1 MKFITLGKLMDILQ
15 SYKDNFGEDIPV
27 LLSDKNSPDSLTNLI
42 GAYVIDIVDQETD
55 ESQEVILLCNMEEDE
70 LTSDPGF
77 DFSDDEEKESDE
89 VFHEDDSKV
98 SLSHSQ
104 TC

>member
-70 LTSDPGF
+70 LVNDSGF
-77 DFSDDEEKESDE
+77 DFSDDEGDPEG
-89 VFHEDDSKV
+89 VFYEDD
-98 SLSHSQ
+98 
-104 TC
+104 

>member
-42 GAYVIDIVDQETD
+42 GTYVIDIVDQETD

-77 DFSDDEEKESDE
+77 DFSDDEEKESEE
-89 VFHEDDSKV
+89 VFYEDD
-98 SLSHSQ
+98 
-104 TC
+104 

>member
-55 ESQEVILLCNMEEDE
+55 EPQEVILLCNMEEDE

-77 DFSDDEEKESDE
+77 DFSDDEEKESE
-89 VFHEDDSKV
+89 KVFYEDD
-98 SLSHSQ
+98 
-104 TC
+104 

>member
-1 MKFITLGKLMDILQ
+1 MKFITLGKLTDILQ

-77 DFSDDEEKESDE
+77 DFSDDEEKESEE
-89 VFHEDDSKV
+89 VFYEDD
-98 SLSHSQ
+98 
-104 TC
+104 

>member
-55 ESQEVILLCNMEEDE
+55 ESQEVILLCNIEEDE

-77 DFSDDEEKESDE
+77 DFSDDEEKESEE
-89 VFHEDDSKV
+89 VFYEND
-98 SLSHSQ
+98 
-104 TC
+104 

>member
-1 MKFITLGKLMDILQ
+1 MIKYITLDRLMDILQ
-15 SYKDNFGEDIPV
+15 SYKDNFGGNIPI
-27 LLSDKNSPDSLTNLI
+27 LLSDKDSPNSLTNLV

-77 DFSDDEEKESDE
+77 DFSDDEEKESEE
-89 VFHEDDSKV
+89 VFYEDD
-98 SLSHSQ
+98 
-104 TC
+104 

>member
-42 GAYVIDIVDQETD
+42 GAYVIDITDRETD

-77 DFSDDEEKESDE
+77 DFEGDCEDGPDE
-89 VFHEDDSKV
+89 VFYEDD
-98 SLSHSQ
+98 
-104 TC
+104 

>member
-42 GAYVIDIVDQETD
+42 GAYVIDIMDPETD

-70 LTSDPGF
+70 LVNDPGF
-77 DFSDDEEKESDE
+77 DFSDDEEEE
-89 VFHEDDSKV
+89 REDYED
-98 SLSHSQ
+98 
-104 TC
+104 T

>member
-77 DFSDDEEKESDE
+77 DFSDDKEGDPEE
-89 VFHEDDSKV
+89 VFYEDD
-98 SLSHSQ
+98 
-104 TC
+104 

>member
-15 SYKDNFGEDIPV
+15 GYKDNFGEDIPV

-77 DFSDDEEKESDE
+77 DFSDDEEKESEE
-89 VFHEDDSKV
+89 VFYEDD
-98 SLSHSQ
+98 
-104 TC
+104 

>member
-77 DFSDDEEKESDE
+77 DFSDEGDYSDNPEK
-89 VFHEDDSKV
+89 VFYEDD
-98 SLSHSQ
+98 
-104 TC
+104 

>member
-42 GAYVIDIVDQETD
+42 GAYVIDIMDQETD
-55 ESQEVILLCNMEEDE
+55 ESYDVILLCNMEEDE

-77 DFSDDEEKESDE
+77 DFSDDEEKESE
-89 VFHEDDSKV
+89 KVFYEDD
-98 SLSHSQ
+98 
-104 TC
+104 

>member
-1 MKFITLGKLMDILQ
+1 MKFITLGKLMNILQ

-77 DFSDDEEKESDE
+77 DFSDDEEGDFEE
-89 VFHEDDSKV
+89 VFYEDD
-98 SLSHSQ
+98 
-104 TC
+104 

>member
-27 LLSDKNSPDSLTNLI
+27 LLSDKNSPDALTNLI

-77 DFSDDEEKESDE
+77 DFSDDEEKESEE
-89 VFHEDDSKV
+89 VFYEDD
-98 SLSHSQ
+98 
-104 TC
+104 

>member
-77 DFSDDEEKESDE
+77 DFSDDEGKESEE
-89 VFHEDDSKV
+89 VFYEDD
-98 SLSHSQ
+98 
-104 TC
+104 

>member
-77 DFSDDEEKESDE
+77 DFSDDE
-89 VFHEDDSKV
+89 DD
-98 SLSHSQ
+98 
-104 TC
+104 